1 MFQTKNKIEK
11 FLDKNK
17 NLYFKDEVLE
27 LYKIAFLNNKINVFQ
42 TMVFYGKSVFQ
53 ISNLLKKHT
62 NETVEK
68 ITNEFHLQI
77 KNTKENLLTLT
88 EIANEST
95 QSIFNKKFL
104 EHTQDA
110 FSSFLK
116 LCSDFTQI
124 KNWEIDKYE
133 SL

>member
-68 ITNEFHLQI
+68 IT
-77 KNTKENLLTLT
+77 
-88 EIANEST
+88 
-95 QSIFNKKFL
+95 
-104 EHTQDA
+104 D
-110 FSSFLK
+110 
-116 LCSDFTQI
+116 
-124 KNWEIDKYE
+124 
-133 SL
+133 